1 MENFWTYRSSV
12 TQSYCYM
19 CPPELNFAKMEQV
32 HISRLTQTCTY
43 VKGIKFRGNCQNTDL
58 YQQTVSE
65 LAILWDPGA
74 SSRFQGELPALPF
87 WLEIDPQPLGL
98 REWELARLLLIFH
111 SNSFQHWT
119 KSYSNKKENEDL
131 FTCSFTRSLVGLGF
145 LTMILIQTKR
155 THTLKL
161 K

>member
-1 MENFWTYRSSV
+1 MENFWTSCSNV

-32 HISRLTQTCTY
+32 HISRFTQTCTHA
-43 VKGIKFRGNCQNTDL
+43 KGIKFRGNCQNTDL
-58 YQQTVSE
+58 YQQTVSL
-65 LAILWDPGA
+65 LAIFLDPGA
-74 SSRFQGELPALPF
+74 SSRFQGELPAFPF

-98 REWELARLLLIFH
+98 REWESARLLLIFH

-119 KSYSNKKENEDL
+119 KSYFNKKESADL

-145 LTMILIQTKR
+145 LAMILIQTKR
-155 THTLKL
+155 THALKL